1 MIRTISAI
9 GSLLLA
15 TAILYAGN
23 GLQGTLLAVRGDLE
37 GFPTAV
43 IGALTSAYFAGFIL
57 GCRFVPK
64 TIKTVGHIRTFV
76 ALASVASSSALAH
89 LIFVDAT
96 AWAVLRFVTGFSFAG
111 LTMVLESWIN
121 ERATNENRGKIL
133 SVYRIVDLGAVTIG
147 NALLAT
153 ASPSGFYLFV
163 LVSILI
169 SIALV
174 PIALTQVHSPAP
186 LETAKL
192 DIGELYRTSPV
203 GAVGAAA
210 TGLANAAFWGV
221 APVFVQKAGYAPA
234 MVAAFMSTAIIGAGV
249 FQFPMGALSDRID
262 RRVVIIGS
270 SSLGAGAAVLVA
282 MLAGTSQTMLLG
294 LAFLFGGLIIP
305 TFGICAAHANDHAAP
320 GKAVATS
327 GGLLLLHGLGSTVG
341 AMAGAIAMSIFAPA
355 ALFVY
360 IAVVYLGLAGF
371 AFIRINARAAAVI
384 KRPYIPMVKSPL
396 TRVYNKLV
404 HSERKTGAGEEDGQ
418 GAAETAQP

>member
-1 MIRTISAI
+1 MFRSIAAI
-9 GSLLLA
+9 VSLLLA

-23 GLQGTLLAVRGDLE
+23 GLQNTLLAVRGDLE

-57 GCRFVPK
+57 GCQIVPK
-64 TIKTVGHIRTFV
+64 SIKTVGHIRAFV
-76 ALASVASSSALAH
+76 ALASIASSSALAH
-89 LIFVDAT
+89 VLVIDAL
-96 AWAVLRFVTGFSFAG
+96 AWGALRFVTGFSFAG

-121 ERATNENRGKIL
+121 ERATNENRGKVL
-133 SVYRIVDLGAVTIG
+133 SIYRIVDLGAVTVG

-153 ASPSGFYLFV
+153 ASPSGFHLFV

-174 PIALTQVHSPAP
+174 PIALTTIHSPAP
-186 LETAKL
+186 LETARL
-192 DIGELYRTSPV
+192 DLGELYRTSPV

-221 APVFVQKAGYAPA
+221 APVFVQKVGYAPA
-234 MVAAFMSTAIIGAGV
+234 MVAAFMSTSIIGAGV
-249 FQFPMGALSDRID
+249 FQFPMGWLSDRLD
-262 RRVVIIGS
+262 RRLVIIGS
-270 SSLGAGAAVLVA
+270 SAMGAGAAILLA
-282 MLAGTSQTMLLG
+282 MLASVSSAVLLG

-327 GGLLLLHGLGSTVG
+327 GGLLLLHGVGSTAG
-341 AMAGAIAMSIFAPA
+341 AMAGAIAMSVFHPA

-360 IAVVYLGLAGF
+360 IAVIYLMLAAF
-371 AFIRINARAAAVI
+371 AFFRMNARAAAAM
-384 KRPYIPMVKSPL
+384 KMPYIPVPKSPL
-396 TRVYNKLV
+396 TRVYRKLV
-404 HSERKTGAGEEDGQ
+404 HSGRKEEAAQ
-418 GAAETAQP
+418 AAEQA